1 MNLQEQKTWQTLQN
15 LAIDDKCASFK
26 FSDRLA
32 KENGWSK
39 KFALQCIE
47 EYKKFVFLAKHAG
60 HPVTPSL
67 EVDEAW
73 HLHMIY
79 TRSYWEEMCKEIDF
93 QLHHGPTK
101 GGKVEEVKFTDW
113 YAKTKDSYRK
123 FFGEPPIM
131 FWPSSEIRFTPQD
144 IVKVNRKSFFLFRR
158 PKLGKRTAVISCTTL
173 PLVMLF
179 VITDITSAW
188 ILVGILGII
197 AIAIIIGIVRR
208 NNREKEEQ
216 RVKERRV
223 RENYLNNNSSLRNG
237 SVNYSSYKS
246 KSSSN
251 RKSDKNDLSSTGG
264 CSTFFPASSCS
275 SGCSSESNNSHS
287 DSSSDSSGC
296 SSSSSGCSSGS
307 SGCGSSCGG
316 GCGG

>member
-32 KENGWSK
+32 RENGWSK

-79 TRSYWEEMCKEIDF
+79 TRSYWEEMCKEIEF

-101 GGKVEEVKFTDW
+101 GGKAEDVKFTDW

-123 FFGEPPIM
+123 FFGEPPSA
-131 FWPSSEIRFTPQD
+131 FWPSSEIRFSPQD
-144 IVKVNRKSFFLFRR
+144 VVQILQDVAQVLQDVALALQVAALLAAEVVAANWSGGREVRR
-158 PKLGKRTAVISCTTL
+158 R
-173 PLVMLF
+173 
-179 VITDITSAW
+179 SAKPYT
-188 ILVGILGII
+188 
-197 AIAIIIGIVRR
+197 IVRF
-208 NNREKEEQ
+208 NPGPHKKKLSVFTESFYIK
-216 RVKERRV
+216 KP
-223 RENYLNNNSSLRNG
+223 LKLLSKISSLNF
-237 SVNYSSYKS
+237 SWKTY
-246 KSSSN
+246 
-251 RKSDKNDLSSTGG
+251 LI
-264 CSTFFPASSCS
+264 
-275 SGCSSESNNSHS
+275 
-287 DSSSDSSGC
+287 
-296 SSSSSGCSSGS
+296 
-307 SGCGSSCGG
+307 
-316 GCGG
+316 